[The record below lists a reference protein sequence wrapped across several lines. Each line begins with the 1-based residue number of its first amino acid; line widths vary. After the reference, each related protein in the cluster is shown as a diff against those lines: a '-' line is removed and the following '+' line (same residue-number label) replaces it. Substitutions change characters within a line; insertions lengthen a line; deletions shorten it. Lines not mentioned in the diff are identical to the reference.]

1 MQLHP
6 AIAVSVSVSFTAFIV
21 IMALMPPAQA
31 GPGLI
36 PDKVQHAGAFA
47 VAILPL
53 AMTFKGSLLKPFV
66 MLLGVGILI
75 EILQPWFGRDR
86 SIYDVA
92 ADVVGLIIGI
102 SAGRLLKRLW

>member
-1 MQLHP
+1 MQIRL
-6 AIAVSVSVSFTAFIV
+6 AIIFSTIFAFFILT
-21 IMALMPPAQA
+21 MALMPPTQ
-31 GPGLI
+31 GGRDLI

-53 AMTFKGSLLKPFV
+53 AMTLKGSLLKPFLI
-66 MLLGVGILI
+66 LLGVGILI

-92 ADVVGLIIGI
+92 ADVVGLIIGM